1 MLHKGMKDVPKTPHI
16 FRRGNTLYLRK
27 RVHVDL
33 VSAYGGKKE
42 VVRSLKTTDLTEA
55 RSRALAEQLTLEQ
68 EFKEKRQALK
78 EQTITQRSLSDISD
92 DEIAAIVMRWYKARK
107 TEAEAADRA
116 RLINHPDDI
125 DDAII
130 NLSETEAELRR
141 QLLHGEHYTQPIER
155 LLAENNIVFEPNL
168 KQTRQIAE
176 LLNRGSID
184 LVMQALEK
192 YTNGFS
198 KGPQDPFF
206 LTQPAPHTQ
215 QSNDPVVTFGDL
227 CTQYKKA
234 RIDQGLKP
242 KSITSIE
249 REMGLLKKFISPKT
263 DIKHITRQQCREVFE
278 RLRSLPSNAAKSYPN
293 TSIEKMIE
301 KARRDNA
308 PLLGI
313 RTVNTYM
320 TRLSALFKFA
330 QEEMLLNANPATGLI
345 LKDPEDE
352 RDKRLPFKT
361 EHLQTIFSA
370 PIYTGCANGDNGYN
384 KLGDERPRNSKFWIP
399 LIALFTGMRMNEICQ
414 LQTEDIQ
421 VRDGVHVISVN
432 RIIKTKNSRRIIPV
446 HPELIKI
453 GFLTHVENI
462 KKSNKTALFPD
473 LKMSTQGNFS
483 HKFSRWFAKFM
494 DHLKIHD
501 KKLCFH
507 SFRHTFNDAMTEARI
522 PDKIVKELGGWS
534 RDSMD
539 AIYGSGVSAKLLNE
553 HVVAIQYDGLDLS
566 HLYPE
571 PRKN

>member
-1 MLHKGMKDVPKTPHI
+1 MKDVPKTPYI
-16 FRRGNTLYLRK
+16 IRRGNTLYLRR
-27 RVHVDL
+27 RVPTDL
-33 VSAYGGKKE
+33 ISAYGGKKE
-42 VVRSLKTTDLTEA
+42 IVRSLKTKDMTEA
-55 RSRALAEQLTLEQ
+55 RSRALAEQLSLEQ
-68 EFKEKRQALK
+68 EFKEKRLALK
-78 EQTITQRSLSDISD
+78 KETAPQRSLSDISD
-92 DEIAAIVMRWYKARK
+92 DEIAAIVMRWYRARK
-107 TEAEAADRA
+107 NEAETVDRA
-116 RLINHPDDI
+116 SPTGHQDEI

-130 NLSETEAELRR
+130 NLSETEAELRH
-141 QLLHGEHYTQPIER
+141 QLIRGEYYTQPIQR
-155 LLAENNIVFEPNL
+155 LLAENNIAFEPDL

-206 LTQPAPHTQ
+206 LTPTPTTPHSTE
-215 QSNDPVVTFGDL
+215 PVITFDDL

-242 KSITSIE
+242 KSLLSIE
-249 REMGLLKKFISPKT
+249 REMGLLKKLISPKT
-263 DIKHITRQQCREVFE
+263 DIKNITRQQCRDIFE
-278 RLRSLPSNAAKSYPN
+278 RLRHLPSNAAKAYPN
-293 TSIEKMIE
+293 HSIDKMIE
-301 KARRDNA
+301 KAQRDKA

-330 QEEMLLNANPATGLI
+330 QEEMLLNANPAAALI
-345 LKDPEDE
+345 LTDPEAE
-352 RDKRLPFKT
+352 RDKRLPFT
-361 EHLQTIFSA
+361 TTHLQTIFSA
-370 PIYTGCANGDNGYN
+370 PIYTGCANGDSGYN
-384 KLGDERPRNSKFWIP
+384 KPGNERPRNSKFWIP

-414 LQTEDIQ
+414 LQVDDIQ
-421 VRDGVHVISVN
+421 LRDGIHVISVN

-453 GFLTHVENI
+453 GFLTHVEDI
-462 KKSNKTALFPD
+462 RKSNKTVIFPD
-473 LKMSTQGNFS
+473 LKTDTQGNLS
-483 HKFSRWFAKFM
+483 HKFSRWFAIFM
-494 DHLKIHD
+494 DHLGIHD

-553 HVVAIQYDGLDLS
+553 HLIAIRYDSLDLS

-571 PRKN
+571 STQL